1 MAELAEYQQWLRNAV
16 ANKDDPNNRY
26 LAHLAQYGADAP
38 LYGGAWQLGGLQTRY
53 NSMTNGRDLGSAIRV
68 LNGSDLGIDSLA
80 EKDATDLAQTWVNQ
94 SYADKEGQEIPTA
107 AATPQMVEQAKAR
120 ILAGSGQAE
129 IDPNKRYAYVTQDF
143 HDFKP
148 YAGPGYQ
155 GGKLIEVGNDFDP
168 SKYSGYETIRPGELD
183 NTINGLKDQ
192 LGNQFNE
199 SWDAQAGPAL
209 ARLTPEQRQQAHDI
223 AAKKFWE
230 GVDWS
235 QLIKY
240 DPNIGMYTPM
250 GAVKH
255 VDDEGGG
262 WKKYGGPIM
271 QTIITGIAGGAFAGP
286 LAAQAGA
293 TASGATAAGTTA
305 GTAAG
310 TTAGA
315 ATAGASTAGAI
326 ASAVTKALLSSAI
339 TSALSGRKLSG
350 KSLAMGL
357 LASGAGA
364 GVGQLAANATGTAAN
379 GIPALLASGATR
391 SLVMNRKLDPKLLAL
406 NTAGAYADSRMGMP
420 VYSLANRAYG
430 AYNTLNRL
438 QSNNGQARTPVR
450 LQGRNGGLLR
460 TGVKP

>member
-1 MAELAEYQQWLRNAV
+1 MATQAEYRQMLVDAIKGGDKRF
-16 ANKDDPNNRY
+16 
-26 LAHLAQYGADAP
+26 AHLAQYGADAP

-53 NSMTNGRDLGSAIRV
+53 NGRTNGRDLGSAISV
-68 LNGSDLGIDSLA
+68 LNGSDLGIDRLA
-80 EKDATDLAQTWVNQ
+80 EKDATDLAQTWMNQ
-94 SYADKEGQEIPTA
+94 SYADKEGQEIPPA

-129 IDPNKRYAYVTQDF
+129 IDPNKRYAYVTQDV
-143 HDFKP
+143 HDFGP

-183 NTINGLKDQ
+183 NTLKGLEEQ

-223 AAKKFWE
+223 AAKKFWN

-262 WKKYGGPIM
+262 WKKYGGAIM
-271 QTIITGIAGGAFAGP
+271 KAAIISV
-286 LAAQAGA
+286 
-293 TASGATAAGTTA
+293 ASGAFGAA
-305 GTAAG
+305 
-310 TTAGA
+310 AGA
-315 ATAGASTAGAI
+315 AAGSAAGGTSAAAGHGRSHWISPPPRHGCAAAGAWPARSCDAG
-326 ASAVTKALLSSAI
+326 
-339 TSALSGRKLSG
+339 R
-350 KSLAMGL
+350 
-357 LASGAGA
+357 
-364 GVGQLAANATGTAAN
+364 
-379 GIPALLASGATR
+379 
-391 SLVMNRKLDPKLLAL
+391 
-406 NTAGAYADSRMGMP
+406 AD
-420 VYSLANRAYG
+420 
-430 AYNTLNRL
+430 
-438 QSNNGQARTPVR
+438 
-450 LQGRNGGLLR
+450 
-460 TGVKP
+460 